1 VESQADA
8 LRAVAEKAADCA
20 LVVRV
25 SALHLLDT
33 QGWTDLQL
41 GGQPIY
47 SAEYGYAVAHG
58 QKALLAEFSE
68 GLKVLQK
75 NGEYRRIYK
84 KWLEDDSDESPSLSE
99 TLLYSALII
108 IPLLLTVLG
117 AFVWSWS
124 LRRQVARKTAEL
136 RESEERYRSF
146 FENSMDAILLTS
158 VDGGILSANA
168 AACLMFACSEE
179 ELIGLG
185 SKGLVDPGD
194 PRLPRLLAERERHGK
209 AQGEVTLIRKDGSRF
224 DGEVTSVLFGDELGQ
239 KKTSMIIRDISERK
253 RIETALR
260 ESKHRYHSLFESIHD
275 AILVTDAERTIVE
288 CNRGFSDLFGYRL
301 EEIRGQQ
308 TSLIYETV
316 EDYRRVGA
324 SLQNHENFPVALPTL
339 RYRKKTGELFPGEV
353 SIYHLCDAEGNIQGL
368 IGLIRDVSRRVQ
380 AEEGREQAEAQLRQ
394 AQKLESIGR
403 LAGGVA
409 HDFNNMLGVIIG
421 YTQMAMDRLEPENQ
435 LTEDLQEVL
444 QAAHRSKEIARQ
456 LLTFARKQSIN
467 PELLDLNRAVG
478 NMVKMLRHM
487 IGEDIELLWQPG
499 PLALPVR
506 IDPTQVD
513 QILANLCVNARDAI
527 DGTGKVTIRTAH
539 VTFNETYCAFYPD
552 FMPGDYVLL
561 GVSDDGCGMEKDLL
575 ENIFEPF
582 FTTKES
588 GRGTGLGLPMIYGI
602 VKQNNGFVNAYSDPG
617 NGTTIN
623 VYLPSQAAK

>member
-1 VESQADA
+1 
-8 LRAVAEKAADCA
+8 
-20 LVVRV
+20 
-25 SALHLLDT
+25 
-33 QGWTDLQL
+33 
-41 GGQPIY
+41 
-47 SAEYGYAVAHG
+47 
-58 QKALLAEFSE
+58 
-68 GLKVLQK
+68 
-75 NGEYRRIYK
+75 
-84 KWLEDDSDESPSLSE
+84 
-99 TLLYSALII
+99 
-108 IPLLLTVLG
+108 
-117 AFVWSWS
+117 
-124 LRRQVARKTAEL
+124 
-136 RESEERYRSF
+136 
-146 FENSMDAILLTS
+146 
-158 VDGGILSANA
+158 
-168 AACLMFACSEE
+168 
-179 ELIGLG
+179 
-185 SKGLVDPGD
+185 
-194 PRLPRLLAERERHGK
+194 
-209 AQGEVTLIRKDGSRF
+209 
-224 DGEVTSVLFGDELGQ
+224 
-239 KKTSMIIRDISERK
+239 MIIRDISERK

-301 EEIRGQQ
+301 EEIRGQK

-324 SLQNHENFPVALPTL
+324 SLQNHENFPVALHTL
-339 RYRKKTGELFPGEV
+339 RYRKKTGELFPGEI

-380 AEEGREQAEAQLRQ
+380 AEEGQEQAEAQLRQ

-444 QAAHRSKEIARQ
+444 KAAHRSKEIARQ

-487 IGEDIELLWQPG
+487 IGEDIELLWHPG

-602 VKQNNGFVNAYSDPG
+602 VKQNNGFVNVYSEPE